1 MWGDRVNKVPYEER
15 DIVFEIKHKV
25 NTFNKTRNNKIK
37 QSLRLERYTEMWKVV
52 TFILNIEAV
61 IFVILSLGA
70 EPESILDNNYFVII
84 SSIFSIYVILIQ
96 YYISEQRYGERAL
109 KAHYQQ
115 LHIED
120 LILSLKNLLIT
131 RNSAEIELKESY
143 LINEFNRLIND
154 YQTILKNNENHSPID
169 YLFATAEES
178 QGGLSKKD
186 FTKDNIMVYSNI
198 GFCIVIPLII
208 FFVLIFT

>member
-1 MWGDRVNKVPYEER
+1 
-15 DIVFEIKHKV
+15 
-25 NTFNKTRNNKIK
+25 
-37 QSLRLERYTEMWKVV
+37 MWKVV

-61 IFVILSLGA
+61 IFVILSLGG
-70 EPESILDNNYFVII
+70 ENGSVFDNKYFVII

-120 LILSLKNLLIT
+120 LILSLKNLLIM
-131 RNSAEIELKESY
+131 RNSDEIEMKDSY
-143 LINEFNRLIND
+143 LINEFNRLINE
-154 YQTILKNNENHSPID
+154 YQMILKNNENHSPID
-169 YLFATAEES
+169 YLLAAADES
-178 QGGLSKKD
+178 QANLTKKD

-208 FFVLIFT
+208 VFVLIFT